1 MAIFTSTRAIA
12 LAAFGVV
19 AMTGAASAADLPAV
33 QPYVAAAPV
42 AFNWTGFYLG
52 AQVGY
57 GWGEA
62 GLEDFAGDYDVDG
75 FNVGL
80 YGGYNHQFVNNVV
93 VGLEADIN
101 YNDADGDIGLAGVA
115 FSSTEFN
122 WDGAVRA
129 RLGYAFDRVLVYVAG
144 GVAFADIDL
153 TNTVLGVTVTDSDT
167 TVGWT
172 IGAGV
177 EAAVTEQIAVRAEYR
192 YTNYDDIDTG
202 FVDLAGADIDGELD
216 NHKIM
221 VGVSYKF

>member
-19 AMTGAASAADLPAV
+19 ALSGAASAADLPSV
-33 QPYVAAAPV
+33 QPYAAAAPV

-62 GLEDFAGDYDVDG
+62 EIDGLTGSYDVDG
-75 FNVGL
+75 WNAGIF
-80 YGGYNHQFVNNVV
+80 GGYNHQFVNNVV

-101 YNDADGDIGLAGVA
+101 YTDADGSAVLVAGGLAGTQT
-115 FSSTEFN
+115 TEINF
-122 WDGAVRA
+122 DGAVRA

-144 GVAFADIDL
+144 GVAFADID
-153 TNTVLGVTVTDSDT
+153 TSTTLGGFAADESDT

-172 IGAGV
+172 VGAGV
-177 EAAVTEQIAVRAEYR
+177 EAMVTEQVAVRAEYR
-192 YTNYDDIDTG
+192 YTKFDDID
-202 FVDLAGADIDGELD
+202 FAVAGIDGTNELD
-216 NHKIM
+216 SHKVM